1 MVKSVFIFLLVGIK
15 YLTHLQNT
23 LNMFKR
29 IGLFIFLW
37 FGTLPLIFSQITI
50 SSPVFRQVFQRDL
63 NNQATVTI
71 TGSYSQPVDTI
82 QVRFLLVTAGQGTPI
97 AWTVIKSSPLGGLF
111 KGSVVVKGGW
121 YKMEV
126 RGLLNGKQVG
136 NISTLE
142 RIGVGEVF
150 IIGGQSNAGGT
161 GERSSF
167 ETGASDDRVNCAD
180 FYNINSDEVNE
191 RDPSYKKGNGTV
203 IDKDATTFSLIQFA
217 KLEKTSAIG
226 PRGLGPFYWGK
237 VGDALAA
244 KLNVPILF
252 FNVAWGGASARVWA
266 ESALFPEGKLVNG
279 RIVGPLSDV
288 PGSNKDVPGSDFS
301 RYYDPGTP
309 YKNLNAILR
318 YYGINL
324 GVRSILWMQGETE
337 NVLNLDSDP
346 SNNVTTQ
353 AYINDL
359 ETLLK
364 KTRQDLGNNK
374 LSWVI
379 ARTSYSGTL
388 GCGSGSNTIQQPSPI
403 IVSGQNQ
410 VIASPTNFPIYP
422 GPFTDNIQIPRSTA
436 PIQQCVHFSGTGLD
450 QVAAAWVKSLTEDN
464 KNFFETVE
472 PIPADTIP
480 SVSLSCVSN
489 TQLQLSLPEGYKNYD
504 WFNKSTNQSYN
515 TRTIIGASGTYVA
528 RVTRANGNI
537 VQVPDFTVKANSPAK
552 APIVTATS
560 DVNFCLG
567 TSVTLQSNTEA
578 DNPIY
583 EWVSTPA
590 ISNLPRTKDI
600 IASREG
606 IYRLRVIDKNACASP
621 YSADVK
627 LVAKIRPEKPA
638 ISTSGS
644 TELCDGQSITLTSS
658 TKDAVGYKWSSGETT
673 SSIIVRR
680 AGTYNVQTIGAN
692 GCLSQSSTDNI
703 NVLVNALPATPQIRA
718 LTDTVFCDG
727 GSVSLVLT
735 PADGSTRFGWE
746 RNGRVV
752 SSDNTNNLRISGT
765 ELVRGFV
772 INANNCNSR
781 LSNAIQVVK
790 KDNPAVLTIVPQSTY
805 SLVAR
810 SNKKAEEYTWKLDG
824 KVLTAKDS
832 LIRTIDKGSYTVIG
846 RNSYK
851 VRSTTTPLVCQS
863 AESQKFDF
871 APYDDNGISVFP
883 NPSNGIFNLESRY
896 DLDKVNIMI
905 YTIDG
910 RLVYENKMEVIN
922 SPKSLNLS
930 SFTEGT
936 YILRIE
942 NSTYKISKLIRIER

>member
-1 MVKSVFIFLLVGIK
+1 
-15 YLTHLQNT
+15 
-23 LNMFKR
+23 MFKR
-29 IGLFIFLW
+29 IGLFIFLLI
-37 FGTLPLIFSQITI
+37 GTSHFLFSQITI
-50 SSPVFRQVFQRDL
+50 SSPVLRQIFQRDL

-82 QVRFLLVTAGQGTPI
+82 QVRFLTVTAGQGTPI
-97 AWTVIKSSPLGGLF
+97 DWTVIKSSPIGGLF

-121 YKMEV
+121 YTMEV
-126 RGLLNGKQVG
+126 RGLLSGKVVG
-136 NISTLE
+136 SVPTLN
-142 RIGVGEVF
+142 RVGVGEVF

-180 FYNINSDEVNE
+180 FYNINSDQVKSI
-191 RDPSYKKGNGTV
+191 DPTYKGTV
-203 IDKDATTFSLIQFA
+203 IDKDATTFSLVQFA

-237 VGDALAA
+237 VGDALAT

-252 FNVAWGGASARVWA
+252 FNVAWAGSSIRVWA
-266 ESALFPEGKLVNG
+266 ESALFPDGKLVNG
-279 RIVGPLSDV
+279 KLVGPLSDV
-288 PGSNKDVPGSDFS
+288 PGPNYD

-346 SNNVTTQ
+346 TNNVTTQ

-374 LSWVI
+374 LSWVV
-379 ARTSYSGTL
+379 ARTSYSGLL
-388 GCGSGSNTIQQPSPI
+388 GCGNSGNVIQQPSPI

-436 PIQQCVHFSGTGLD
+436 PVQQCVHFSGIGLD
-450 QVAAAWVKSLTEDN
+450 QVAVAWVKALTEDN

-480 SVSLSCVSN
+480 SISLTCVSN
-489 TQLQLSLPEGYKNYD
+489 TQLQLSLPEGYKSYD
-504 WFNKSTNQSYN
+504 WFNKSTNQSYT

-528 RVTRANGNI
+528 RATRTNGNI
-537 VQVPDFTVKANSPAK
+537 VQVPDFTVRTNTPPK
-552 APIVTATS
+552 APIVTALS

-567 TSVTLQSNTEA
+567 TSVTLQSTTEA

-583 EWVSTPA
+583 DWTSTPI

-606 IYRLRVIDKNACASP
+606 IYKLRVIDKNACASP
-621 YSADVK
+621 YSTEIK
-627 LVAKIRPEKPA
+627 LVAKPRPDKPA

-644 TELCDGQSITLTSS
+644 TEFCEGESITLTSS
-658 TKDAVGYKWSSGETT
+658 SVNAIGYKWSNGENTKAIT
-673 SSIIVRR
+673 VKKE
-680 AGTYNVQTIGAN
+680 GTYNVQTIGTN
-692 GCLSQSSTDNI
+692 GCLSPSSTDNI
-703 NVLVNALPATPQIRA
+703 NIRVNFLPAIPQIKA
-718 LTDTVFCDG
+718 LSDTVFCDG
-727 GSVSLVLT
+727 GSVSLVST
-735 PADGSTRFGWE
+735 PADNSLKFGWE
-746 RNGRVV
+746 RNSKVGT
-752 SSDNTNNLRISGT
+752 DNTSTIKIFGT

-772 INANNCNSR
+772 IDANNCNSKY
-781 LSNAIQVVK
+781 SNAIQVVK
-790 KDNPAVLTIVPQSTY
+790 KDNPSVLIIVPKSTY

-810 SNKKAEEYTWKLDG
+810 SNKKAEEYIWKLDG
-824 KVLTAKDS
+824 IVQPMFIDS
-832 LIRTIDKGSYTVIG
+832 LIRPYENSKVSIVTGNYTVIG
-846 RNSYK
+846 KNVYK
-851 VRSTTTPLVCQS
+851 VKTLSGTLTCQS
-863 AESQKFDF
+863 AESEKFDF
-871 APYDDNGISVFP
+871 SPYDAKGLSIYP
-883 NPSNGIFNLESRY
+883 NPSNGRFYLESLNEFK
-896 DLDKVNIMI
+896 DATISI

-910 RLVYENKMEVIN
+910 RFMFEKTDTIKF
-922 SPKSLNLS
+922 PKLLDLS
-930 SFTEGT
+930 FLTEGT
-936 YILRIE
+936 YILKVQP
-942 NSTYKISKLIRIER
+942 NGSDKNISKLIRIER